1 MFNVLLTLIEVKWI
15 LHGIRHPWSDGPSG
29 KADALQKVDYYFQDF
44 NQSMFPSQVTRGE
57 RVSVTFNLRIF
68 HVFRTKYRNT
78 CKIYKKQLNKAYYE
92 YINNLIET
100 PSSDQPKK
108 FWRFVKS
115 KRQNNI
121 GINTLE
127 EDNTNASDNYGKA
140 NVLNDY

>member
-1 MFNVLLTLIEVKWI
+1 MASGIHSQMAHQAKLMPYKKLTII
-15 LHGIRHPWSDGPSG
+15 FRISIR
-29 KADALQKVDYYFQDF
+29 AC
-44 NQSMFPSQVTRGE
+44 FPSQVTRGE

-78 CKIYKKQLNKAYYE
+78 SRKIYKKQLNKAYYE

-115 KRQNNI
+115 KRQDDI

-127 EDNTNASDNYGKA
+127 EDNTNASDNKYGKA
-140 NVLNDY
+140 NVLNDYFHSIFH